1 MCVSL
6 NESICVFC
14 AFSLALFLFLFVF
27 SILVFIILLLVVV
40 LILPIFKMLVF
51 VLIRERNNGF
61 EFGWMGKLG
70 KSGRSWEEIKLKP

>member
-61 EFGWMGKLG
+61 EFGGWE
-70 KSGRSWEEIKLKP
+70 SWENLGGAGKKLS